1 MLKKKLEVF
10 AVKLYQDPDAPGPR
24 LRPGEEYTHSWVN
37 KDGNVISHNYQ
48 RDKKS
53 PDDLLPMPRHKILG
67 IRPPAKEGE
76 HQNKSEKKEL
86 SLAVG
91 ADARLDISQSRLRS
105 ELKDI
110 HKDFSAFQEYF
121 EEKMDTLASAL
132 GILGDLD

>member
-1 MLKKKLEVF
+1 M
-10 AVKLYQDPDAPGPR
+10 YQDPDVPGPH

-37 KDGNVISHNYQ
+37 KDGDVISHNYQ
-48 RDKKS
+48 RDKIS

-76 HQNKSEKKEL
+76 HQDKSEKKEL
-86 SLAVG
+86 SLAIG
-91 ADARLDISQSRLRS
+91 NLQTADTRLDISLSKLRS